1 MTNREKGSSPP
12 PSDLDNAQAAALQEQ
27 YRHAQSLLRLS
38 KVLEAAQSYDEVVNI
53 AQQEVRATIGYPT
66 VWVYLFSAD
75 MCFASPLAAGGSTS
89 ETIMTDEGAARLTI
103 AGDPMMEEI
112 AAARDIVVVE
122 DARTDPRT
130 NKEIVERMGNRTIIN
145 VPILLF
151 DRHLG
156 CIGTGTFGD
165 EGIRIPTESER
176 LYLAAM
182 ASHLAVTLDRI
193 HLLIERNRTE
203 EELRQYKDHLEE
215 TVQQRTTELRLARD
229 AAEAANQAKSRF
241 LANMSHELRTP
252 LNAILGFSR
261 MLHLDPQLNADQR
274 ETLNIINRSGEYL
287 LKLINDVL
295 EMAKI
300 EAGRIQ
306 LEIAPFDLGGLVRDV
321 VELMQIRCEE
331 KGLHLLFD
339 QTSSFPRYVKGDA
352 ARLRQ
357 ILLNLMSNAVKFTEQ
372 GGIAVRLGS
381 TDDQDRHLLIEMEDS
396 GPGIRQED
404 LQRLFDPFVQLS
416 DDAGQRGTGLG
427 LSITRQFVEMM
438 GGRISVDSKPGRGSI
453 FRVELPMKPVAEDDI
468 LGPTPKSTRTVIGLA
483 PGQPPLRIL
492 IAEDQHDNQRLLAR
506 LMANL
511 GLKCRIA
518 ENGKRCVELF
528 RLWHPDLIWMDRRM
542 PIMDGLEA
550 TREIRK
556 LPGGDKVKIIAVT
569 ASAFK
574 AEQQE
579 MFDAGLDDFL
589 RKPYRVEELYECMA
603 RHLDVQYRYG
613 DEISE
618 TDASVALTAQ
628 MFCDLSPTRRR
639 QLREALESLD
649 SERIAAAIQSIDDT
663 DPPLA
668 RLLTRMTGNF
678 DYPPILQALDAAD
691 REESSG

>member
-1 MTNREKGSSPP
+1 MMNRENGASPP
-12 PSDLDNAQAAALQEQ
+12 PSDLDVEQAAALQEP

-38 KVLEAAQSYDEVVNI
+38 KVLEAAQSYDEVI
-53 AQQEVRATIGYPT
+53 DITQQEVCATVGFPT

-75 MCFASPLAAGGSTS
+75 MRYASPLAAGGSTS

-130 NKEIVERMGNRTIIN
+130 DKEIVMRMGNRTIIN

-165 EGIRIPTESER
+165 EGIRVPSESER

-193 HLLIERNRTE
+193 HLLIERNRTD

-252 LNAILGFSR
+252 LNAILGFSG
-261 MLHLDPQLNADQR
+261 MLNLDPQLNADQR

-300 EAGRIQ
+300 EAGGIQ
-306 LEIAPFDLGGLVRDV
+306 LEIAPFDLGRLVRDV
-321 VELMQIRCEE
+321 LELMQVRCEE

-339 QTSSFPRYVKGDA
+339 RTSAVPRYVKGDV

-357 ILLNLMSNAVKFTEQ
+357 ILLNLMSNAVKFTDQ
-372 GGIAVRLGS
+372 GGISVRLGC
-381 TDDQDRHLLIEMEDS
+381 TEGQEQRLLIEVEDS
-396 GPGIRQED
+396 GQGIRQED

-416 DDAGQRGTGLG
+416 EDAGQRGTGLG
-427 LSITRQFVEMM
+427 LSISRQFVEMM

-453 FRVELPMKPVAEDDI
+453 FRVELPMKPVAEEDI
-468 LGPTPKSTRTVIGLA
+468 LASTHISARTVLGLA
-483 PGQPPLRIL
+483 PGQPTLRIL
-492 IAEDQHDNQRLLAR
+492 IAEDQRDNQRLLAQ
-506 LMANL
+506 LMAKL
-511 GLKCRIA
+511 GLECRIA

-528 RLWHPDLIWMDRRM
+528 RLWRPDLIWMDRRM

-550 TREIRK
+550 TRQIRQ

-574 AEQQE
+574 TEQQE

-589 RKPYRVEELYECMA
+589 RKPYRIEELYECLATHMG
-603 RHLDVQYRYG
+603 VQYCYG
-613 DEISE
+613 DETGE
-618 TDASVALTAQ
+618 TDDSVALTAQ
-628 MFCDLSPTRRR
+628 MFCDLSQSLRL
-639 QLREALESLD
+639 QLRKALESLD
-649 SERIAAAIQSIDDT
+649 SGRIAAAIQSIDDT
-663 DPPLA
+663 DPLLA
-668 RLLTRMTGNF
+668 RVLTRLAGDF
-678 DYPPILQALDAAD
+678 DYPAILQALDTAD
-691 REESSG
+691 SEESSG